1 MAADVCSEVCVI
13 SFNFLL
19 PLRDA
24 IAVFVVVSILIGTDS
39 CPGDAVRLLFINDA
53 DADAEAMGVE
63 VGVAERLVNWATMF
77 APSLGTHCIERPV

>member
-19 PLRDA
+19 PLRDGV
-24 IAVFVVVSILIGTDS
+24 AVLVVVSIFIGTDS
-39 CPGDAVRLLFINDA
+39 WPGDTVRFLFMNDA
-53 DADAEAMGVE
+53 DADAEAMGVG